1 MEMNTTSQTTTKES
15 IYSIISTLFIFILA
29 TVCITFFILSTI
41 GGHNARVDACI
52 DLGYTDIGDSGS
64 MSIYGTCADVDDNLH
79 YVKWECEEDFWI
91 YSNTKCTAKN
101 IIRGDVTGYL
111 K

>member
-1 MEMNTTSQTTTKES
+1 
-15 IYSIISTLFIFILA
+15 
-29 TVCITFFILSTI
+29 
-41 GGHNARVDACI
+41 
-52 DLGYTDIGDSGS
+52 
-64 MSIYGTCADVDDNLH
+64 MSIYGTCADAADNLH